1 MTFQQSIQTCLNKYA
16 DFNGKASRPEY
27 WWFFLFTLIVG
38 VITGILDAVIFS
50 GFTETV
56 GTGPLRL
63 LFNVAIIVPGLAV
76 GARRLHDKN
85 RSGWWQLIVLTGI
98 GIILLIIW
106 WASVGKN
113 KKNFHGSPLK
123 LKK

>member
-38 VITGILDAVIFS
+38 VITGILDEVIFS

-76 GARRLHDKN
+76 GARRLHDTN
-85 RSGWWQLIVLTGI
+85 RSGWWQLLWFTVLGI
-98 GIILLIIW
+98 PVLIIFMVLP
-106 WASVGKN
+106 SREEEN
-113 KKNFHGSPLK
+113 
-123 LKK
+123 